1 MPKYSKK
8 EYKFI
13 KFQKSSR
20 PTKKYMAILKN
31 KTSGRKVKVHFGS
44 SIHSQYRDATG
55 LGLYS
60 HKNHGDLERRKRYIA
75 RHQKHVDQN
84 YWSPAL
90 FSMKYLWN

>member
-8 EYKFI
+8 EYSFV

-20 PTKKYMAILKN
+20 PEKKYMAILQN
-31 KTSGRKVKVHFGS
+31 KKTKRQVKVHFGAKKY
-44 SIHSQYRDATG
+44 SQYRDATG

-60 HKNHGDLERRKRYIA
+60 HKNHNDPERRKRYIA
-75 RHQKHVDQN
+75 RHQKWVDNN

-90 FSMKYLWN
+90 FSMKYLW